1 MQGCL
6 NLILRKH
13 QKKTQ
18 EVKNL
23 TIMTFSL
30 LWLLFSAFHRGNQAS
45 QSCSFWP
52 LIVPENHTHRH
63 KNAFTGFMFLLPLS
77 HCMNLSCL
85 WNYAYHALKLKFF
98 AFGSHT
104 YFCRWQIEPVHKFQ
118 SDVFLKEFEVQVFD
132 SRASSGKQFFSKKV
146 LIFQLT
152 VERNVSIE
160 RFTFLC
166 TPSISFV
173 VSKKR
178 CSFSLSSQ
186 MQQYILHAT
195 NKILLTIDLGII
207 RKCNWI

>member
-1 MQGCL
+1 MQAKFVLLKKSQLTIADSYDPIIALPVDSRYLYSVSPLESFALFSWTELKWNIMQGCL

-45 QSCSFWP
+45 QSCFFWL

-85 WNYAYHALKLKFF
+85 WNYAYHALKLKFLPL
-98 AFGSHT
+98 AH
-104 YFCRWQIEPVHKFQ
+104 I
-118 SDVFLKEFEVQVFD
+118 
-132 SRASSGKQFFSKKV
+132 
-146 LIFQLT
+146 LI
-152 VERNVSIE
+152 SADD
-160 RFTFLC
+160 
-166 TPSISFV
+166 
-173 VSKKR
+173 K
-178 CSFSLSSQ
+178 
-186 MQQYILHAT
+186 
-195 NKILLTIDLGII
+195 
-207 RKCNWI
+207 